1 MNTSLVEKPNP
12 SKGNKVFYFN
22 IVNIIVGCTWLVST
36 LFFIRI
42 SVKRIEK
49 KMSKDGHGPVGWDRD
64 TWGVRFPMYTTVLM
78 RGKPAK
84 VSLVDDQLIL
94 KYATTFDRVLAFV
107 VTISFVL
114 FLACGAIITWGPEE
128 FSL

>member
-1 MNTSLVEKPNP
+1 MKLVLTFIGI
-12 SKGNKVFYFN
+12 KGINVSYFDMTN
-22 IVNIIVGCTWLVST
+22 MIIGCTWLVST
-36 LFFIRI
+36 LLFIRV

-49 KMSKDGHGPVGWDRD
+49 KMSKDGPVGWDRD

>member
-1 MNTSLVEKPNP
+1 MKLVLTFIGI
-12 SKGNKVFYFN
+12 KGINVSYFDMTN
-22 IVNIIVGCTWLVST
+22 MIIGCTWLVST
-36 LFFIRI
+36 LLFIRV

-114 FLACGAIITWGPEE
+114 FLAFGAIITWGPEE

>member
-1 MNTSLVEKPNP
+1 MSDFDIANM
-12 SKGNKVFYFN
+12 
-22 IVNIIVGCTWLVST
+22 IIGCTWLVST
-36 LFFIRI
+36 LLFIRV

>member
-1 MNTSLVEKPNP
+1 M
-12 SKGNKVFYFN
+12 
-22 IVNIIVGCTWLVST
+22 IVGWTWLLST
-36 LFFIRI
+36 LVFIRV
-42 SVKRIEK
+42 SAKRIETK
-49 KMSKDGHGPVGWDRD
+49 ILQDGHDPIGWDRNG
-64 TWGVRFPMYTTVLM
+64 WGFRFPMYASVLM

>member
-1 MNTSLVEKPNP
+1 
-12 SKGNKVFYFN
+12 
-22 IVNIIVGCTWLVST
+22 
-36 LFFIRI
+36 
-42 SVKRIEK
+42 
-49 KMSKDGHGPVGWDRD
+49 MSKDGHGPVGWDRD
-64 TWGVRFPMYTTVLM
+64 TCGVRFPMYTTVLM

>member
-1 MNTSLVEKPNP
+1 MKLVLTFIGI
-12 SKGNKVFYFN
+12 KGINVSYFDMTN
-22 IVNIIVGCTWLVST
+22 MIIGCTWLVST
-36 LFFIRI
+36 LLFIRV

-64 TWGVRFPMYTTVLM
+64 TWGVRFPMYTTVLV

-114 FLACGAIITWGPEE
+114 FLARGALITWGPEE